1 MVFRVK
7 KQRFLAVSILTILI
21 SAVAAAFFIASFKPV
36 SANPGLLIT
45 TKTDK
50 QTYLFRQ
57 KVNISGSITLD
68 GSPANNLL
76 VIAQVTT
83 PLSSTSLAYRTLQIG
98 NVAQTWQVSI
108 SNILITDSNGQQIN
122 TVKAGSSIRV
132 GMNVNN
138 LQANARAV
146 YATITVF
153 DANMVSI
160 GTGFDKDTIDPM
172 STIGVILM
180 FNVPKSATSG
190 KATVVC
196 DVFSD
201 EPKNGGIALCLEST
215 VYFWLSRTQ
224 QGISQLPTVPP
235 PPPQMTPG
243 NYSTYVTLPWDVTAG
258 NYQVYITG
266 QSSPTVTSSNQ
277 TSFNVQSSTGYPPQA
292 SFVYWPAQ
300 PILGTSVSFDA
311 SSSTPESFN
320 GQITSYTWNFGDGSP
335 PTTLTFSTTTHA
347 YQQSGTFIVALNVTN
362 TDGLWSTTSKPIVI
376 LPEPL
381 PQANF
386 TWIPANPVVNDT
398 TTFDASSS
406 TSTRTITSY
415 AWNFSDGTGIVI
427 VSTPTTSHTYTQSGN
442 YNVNLTIT
450 DAIGRY
456 SSITKI
462 VQVQNNTIKIYDI
475 THDGVIDGADL
486 IIVTRAFGSSAG
498 PPPSPNWNPIADI
511 THDGAVDGS
520 DIIPI
525 ARNYGKD
532 P

>member
-1 MVFRVK
+1 MVFRNK
-7 KQRFLAVSILTILI
+7 KQRFLAVPILAILI
-21 SAVAAAFFIASFKPV
+21 STIAAAFFIVGFKPV
-36 SANPGLLIT
+36 SANPALLIT
-45 TKTDK
+45 AKTNK
-50 QTYLFRQ
+50 PNYLLRQ
-57 KVNISGSITLD
+57 KVNISGTITLN

-76 VIAQVTT
+76 VIAEVTT
-83 PLSSTSLAYRTLQIG
+83 PLSNTMLAYRTLQIG

-108 SNILITDSNGQQIN
+108 SNILITDSNGLQIN
-122 TVKAGSSIRV
+122 TVKAGSSIHV

-138 LQANARAV
+138 LQANARAI

-153 DANMVSI
+153 DANLVSI
-160 GTGFDKDTIDPM
+160 GTGFDQDTIDPM
-172 STIGVILM
+172 STIGATLA
-180 FNVPKSATSG
+180 FDVPQSATSG

-201 EPKNGGIALCLEST
+201 EPKNGGTALCLEST

-224 QGISQLPTVPP
+224 QGLFQLPAVPP
-235 PPPQMTPG
+235 PSPQMTPG
-243 NYSTYVTLPWDVTAG
+243 NYSTYVTLPWDVRAG

-266 QSSPTVTSSNQ
+266 QSSPAVTSSTQ
-277 TSFNVQSSTGYPPQA
+277 TAFSVQSTTGYPPQA

-320 GQITSYTWNFGDGSP
+320 GQITSYAWNFGDGGSA
-335 PTTLTFSTTTHA
+335 TLTYATTTHT
-347 YQQSGTFIVALNVTN
+347 YQQSGTFIVTLNVTN

-376 LPEPL
+376 LPEPP

-386 TWIPANPVVNDT
+386 TWTPTSPVVNDT

-415 AWNFSDGTGIVI
+415 AWNFSDGTNIVT
-427 VSTPTTSHTYTQSGN
+427 VTTPTTTHTYTQAGS
-442 YNVNLTIT
+442 YNVNLTIQ

-456 SSITKI
+456 SSIKKI

-475 THDGVIDGADL
+475 NHDGVIDGADL
-486 IIVTRAFGSSAG
+486 IIVCRAFGSSAG
-498 PPPSPNWNPIADI
+498 PPPSSNWNPIADVNG
-511 THDGAVDGS
+511 DGIVDGS
-520 DIIPI
+520 DIIPV
-525 ARNYGKD
+525 ARNFGKD

>member
-1 MVFRVK
+1 MIFRIK

-21 SAVAAAFFIASFKPV
+21 SAVAAAFFIVSFKLV

-45 TKTDK
+45 TNTDK
-50 QTYLFRQ
+50 HTYLLRQ

-76 VIAQVTT
+76 VITQVTT

-98 NVAQTWQVSI
+98 NVAQTWSVSI
-108 SNILITDSNGQQIN
+108 SNIFITDSSGQQIN

-153 DANMVSI
+153 DANMVSV
-160 GTGFDKDTIDPM
+160 GTGFIKDTIDPM
-172 STIGVILM
+172 STIGTILM

-224 QGISQLPTVPP
+224 QGTFQLPAVPP
-235 PPPQMTPG
+235 PSPQMTPG
-243 NYSTYVTLPWDVTAG
+243 NYSTYVTLPWDVTVG

-266 QSSPTVTSSNQ
+266 QASPAVTSSTQ
-277 TSFNVQSSTGYPPQA
+277 TAFSVQSSTGYPPQA

-320 GQITSYTWNFGDGSP
+320 GQITSYAWTFGDGGSA
-335 PTTLTFSTTTHA
+335 TVTYTTTTHT
-347 YQQSGTFIVALNVTN
+347 YQQSGTLIVTLNVTN

-386 TWIPANPVVNDT
+386 TWTPANPVVNDT

-406 TSTRTITSY
+406 TSTRAITSY

-427 VSTPTTSHTYTQSGN
+427 VSTATTTHTYTHSGS

-456 SSITKI
+456 SSIAKI

-475 THDGVIDGADL
+475 THDGVIDGSDL

-498 PPPSPNWNPIADI
+498 PPPSSNWNPIADI
-511 THDGAVDGS
+511 TGDGTVDGS